1 MRFCEWL
8 LGSITHGIRNKEF
21 RNMDSLDIDS
31 SNINRIDEE
40 WRDSRHK
47 NKWHEI
53 DSRDSWCREE

>member
-1 MRFCEWL
+1 
-8 LGSITHGIRNKEF
+8 
-21 RNMDSLDIDS
+21 MDSLEIDS